1 MVVGCG
7 GVTKDATWMQIIA
20 DATGKPIIVT
30 VDPSA
35 GALGCTIVAA
45 VGAKAYPDFE
55 QATKGMV
62 KEAYTVTPNPD
73 VYDDYQKV
81 FDTYVELYE
90 ELKGT
95 MSKER

>member
-1 MVVGCG
+1 
-7 GVTKDATWMQIIA
+7 
-20 DATGKPIIVT
+20 
-30 VDPSA
+30 
-35 GALGCTIVAA
+35 
-45 VGAKAYPDFE
+45 
-55 QATKGMV
+55 MV